1 MQHLSIG
8 DTEPRGLGMEFKLL
22 PQFLKDLGYSTH
34 MIGKWHL
41 GFFRDEQ
48 KPLRRGFDTFYG
60 IFNGAADFWTHFSR
74 DPTMDLSGH
83 ALRSNEVPLLNETG
97 RYLTSLFA
105 RQAERIIHSR
115 PRTKPFFLYL
125 APTAVHC
132 AGSNGTIQA
141 PYEYLSSFSY
151 LKDYDRQMLAGS
163 LAELDKL
170 VGKVVQ
176 ALYDSGHLNTTII
189 AFSTDNGGAALGFSN
204 NVSPNWPLRGSKG
217 TVAEGGTRGP
227 AFLWTPWLASRG
239 RVAKQLFHI
248 TDWLPTL
255 HRAAGG
261 EVRDL
266 PMFDG
271 VEQWDSLTRGSP
283 PPRKEILYNID
294 PVWDQY
300 AIRGERFKVIEDRNN
315 TLFNYYDWYEP
326 RGAPQQDRGA
336 LNEQKKSCIT
346 AQVLSCFHGKTLET
360 PREIPDAVLAEVMAT
375 APVGGYCHPKFAT
388 CMYDLNDD
396 PWERYNLYRPDH
408 PEYMRLRARIEEFK
422 QTMKPVTYTGSDPRA
437 DPMVHGGVWNAWH
450 D

>member
-1 MQHLSIG
+1 MNWVQILCLCLLLRNAASRPPNIVFILVDDLGWRDVSYHGSDQIPTPNIDVLAMDGVVLGHNYVQPLGTASRAALLTGFYPVHTGMQHLSIG

-170 VGKVVQ
+170 TMAARRWASPITSPQTGPCVVRRALWQKVEHGVLLSCGRRGSHR
-176 ALYDSGHLNTTII
+176 AV
-189 AFSTDNGGAALGFSN
+189 
-204 NVSPNWPLRGSKG
+204 VSPSSSFTLQTG
-217 TVAEGGTRGP
+217 
-227 AFLWTPWLASRG
+227 FLHYTGL
-239 RVAKQLFHI
+239 L
-248 TDWLPTL
+248 
-255 HRAAGG
+255 
-261 EVRDL
+261 
-266 PMFDG
+266 
-271 VEQWDSLTRGSP
+271 
-283 PPRKEILYNID
+283 
-294 PVWDQY
+294 
-300 AIRGERFKVIEDRNN
+300 
-315 TLFNYYDWYEP
+315 
-326 RGAPQQDRGA
+326 
-336 LNEQKKSCIT
+336 
-346 AQVLSCFHGKTLET
+346 VLSCFHGKTLET